1 MAKNVTFKKNSQGFR
16 SVLMS
21 TGASSMCY
29 SKACAIANRANSLG
43 ATYHRNAQFSARAG
57 TRSTKR
63 AHAFVGCDNWEAWD
77 AATKGNVLEKSI
89 DAGRS

>member
-1 MAKNVTFKKNSQGFR
+1 MAKNITFKKNAQGFKSVLLSQG
-16 SVLMS
+16 VNTL
-21 TGASSMCY
+21 CY
-29 SKACAIANRANSLG
+29 EKAKKIAGKANSLG
-43 ATYHRNAQFSARAG
+43 TEYHRDAQFSAREG

-77 AATKGNVLEKSI
+77 ATTKGNVLEKSI